1 MIELTKV
8 QLQASLGKLLEQENG
23 LTSVLEM
30 TLNALMHSERSTYLQ
45 QSTQNKGN
53 GYRKAFAV
61 GLGKQIELK
70 IPRDR
75 LGLFQPMVL
84 ALIRDQKQQLEDL
97 SFELYGNG
105 LTTSQI
111 GSVMKKIYG
120 RHYSKQ
126 AISNITSTFYNQM
139 QMWRERPLDS
149 TYLAV
154 YIDAIHLKVRR
165 GTVSSE
171 AFYILLGVKEDYT
184 REVIGIINI
193 PSESASGWQ
202 EVLQNIKQRGVEK
215 IGIIIS
221 DNLTGL
227 DKIIPLVYRNTAH
240 QKCVVHLKRN
250 ILNKVASKHK
260 EEVAEDLKEVF
271 DLDLT
276 NDTVDNAFERLDL
289 FAEKWRKKYRHIG
302 NLAYNEMNEL
312 YFTYTKYHP
321 KIRRMIY
328 TTNWI
333 ERLNK
338 EFRRTFKIRNSM
350 PNFESAL
357 TLLSKVAMDKEDGYM
372 KYPIYKFKFDKKL
385 NELITK

>member
-1 MIELTKV
+1 MIELTKL
-8 QLQASLGKLLEQENG
+8 QLQGSLNKLLEQENG

-30 TLNALMHSERSTYLQ
+30 TLNGLMHSERNTYLEN
-45 QSTQNKGN
+45 QSNNKGN

-61 GLGKQIELK
+61 GMGKQIELK

-75 LGLFQPMVL
+75 LGMFQPMVL
-84 ALIRDQKQQLEDL
+84 ALIRDQNQQLEDL

-111 GSVMKKIYG
+111 GQVMHKIYG
-120 RHYSKQ
+120 KHYSKS
-126 AISNITSTFYNQM
+126 AISNITATFSDQMNQ
-139 QMWRERPLDS
+139 WRERQLDS
-149 TYLAV
+149 CYLAV

-171 AFYILLGVKEDYT
+171 AFYIIMGVKSDYT
-184 REVIGIINI
+184 REVMAIVSI
-193 PSESASGWQ
+193 PSESATGWK
-202 EVLQNIKQRGVEK
+202 EVLMTIQQRGVQK
-215 IGIIIS
+215 IGLIIS

-227 DKIIPLVYRNTAH
+227 DTVIPLVYKNTEH

-260 EEVAEDLKEVF
+260 EEVAADLKEVF
-271 DLDLT
+271 NLDDHHD
-276 NDTVDNAFERLDL
+276 NIINAFKRLIS
-289 FAEKWRKKYRHIG
+289 FSNKWKKKYKHIG
-302 NLAYNEMNEL
+302 RLGDNEMNEL
-312 YFTYTKYHP
+312 YFTYLNYHP

-350 PNFESAL
+350 PSPESAL

-372 KYPIYKFKFDKKL
+372 KYPIYNFKFDKRL
-385 NELITK
+385 NELI

>member
-8 QLQASLGKLLEQENG
+8 QLQESLNNLLEQESG
-23 LTSVLEM
+23 LTTALEM
-30 TLNALMHSERSTYLQ
+30 TLNSLMYCERQHYLNE
-45 QSTQNKGN
+45 SNSNKGN
-53 GYRKAFAV
+53 GYRQGFAV
-61 GLGKQIELK
+61 GMGKQISLQ

-84 ALIRDQKQQLEDL
+84 ALIRDQRQQLEDL

-105 LTTSQI
+105 LTTRQI
-111 GSVMKKIYG
+111 GSLMKKIYG
-120 RHYSKQ
+120 KYYSKS
-126 AISNITSTFYNQM
+126 AISNITSTFYSQM
-139 QMWRERPLDS
+139 QQWRERLLE
-149 TYLAV
+149 TQYLAV
-154 YIDAIHLKVRR
+154 YIDAIHLKIRR

-171 AFYILLGVKEDYT
+171 AFYVLLGVKTDYT
-184 REVIGIINI
+184 REVIGIVNI
-193 PSESASGWQ
+193 PSESATGWK
-202 EVLQNIKQRGVEK
+202 EVLQTIKKRGVKK
-215 IGIIIS
+215 IGLIIS

-227 DKIIPLVYRNTAH
+227 DTVVPLVYKNTEH

-260 EEVAEDLKEVF
+260 EQVAEDLMEVF
-271 DLDLT
+271 NLDIVK
-276 NDTVDNAFERLDL
+276 DSIDKAFKRLDD
-289 FAEKWRKKYRHIG
+289 FSNKWRKQYKHIG
-302 NLAYNEMNEL
+302 NLSLNPSNEL
-312 YFTYTKYHP
+312 YFTYINYHP

-372 KYPIYKFKFDKKL
+372 KYPIYNFKFDKKL
-385 NELITK
+385 NEKVKL

>member
-8 QLQASLGKLLEQENG
+8 QLQASLSKLLEQENG

-30 TLNALMHSERSTYLQ
+30 TLNGLMHSERSNYLQ
-45 QSTQNKGN
+45 QSIQNKGN

-120 RHYSKQ
+120 KHYSKQ

-139 QMWRERPLDS
+139 QMWRERSLDA

-202 EVLQNIKQRGVEK
+202 EVLMDIKQRGVKK
-215 IGIIIS
+215 IGLIIS

-227 DKIIPLVYRNTAH
+227 DKVIPLIYRKTAH

-260 EEVAEDLKEVF
+260 EEVAEDLKDVF
-271 DLDLT
+271 DLDLS
-276 NDTVDNAFERLDL
+276 NDTVNNAFGRLDV
-289 FAEKWRKKYRHIG
+289 FADKWRKKYRHIG
-302 NLAYNEMNEL
+302 NLVHNEMNEL
-312 YFTYTKYHP
+312 YFTYTNYHP

-350 PNFESAL
+350 PNYQSAL

-372 KYPIYKFKFDKKL
+372 KYPIYKFKFDKTL
-385 NELITK
+385 NELVK

>member
-8 QLQASLGKLLEQENG
+8 QLEASLGKLLEQENG
-23 LTSVLEM
+23 LTQVLEM
-30 TLNALMHSERSTYLQ
+30 TLNGLMHSERSAYLK

-75 LGLFQPMVL
+75 LGLFQPVVL

-111 GSVMKKIYG
+111 GSIMKKIYG
-120 RHYSKQ
+120 RYYSKQ

-139 QMWRERPLDS
+139 QMWRERSLDS

-171 AFYILLGVKEDYT
+171 AFYVLLGVKENYT
-184 REVIGIINI
+184 REVIGIVNI
-193 PSESASGWQ
+193 PNESASGWQ

-215 IGIIIS
+215 IGLIIS

-227 DKIIPLVYRNTAH
+227 DKVIPLVYKNAAH

-260 EEVAEDLKEVF
+260 EEVSDDLKDVF

-276 NDTVDNAFERLDL
+276 NDTVAKAFKRLDI
-289 FAEKWRKKYRHIG
+289 FAKKWCKKYKHIG
-302 NLAYNEMNEL
+302 NLTNNEMNEL
-312 YFTYTKYHP
+312 YFTYTNYHP

-338 EFRRTFKIRNSM
+338 EFKRTFKIRNSM
-350 PNFESAL
+350 PNIESAL

-372 KYPIYKFKFDKKL
+372 KYPIYKFKFDEKL

>member
-8 QLQASLGKLLEQENG
+8 QLQASMNKLLEQENG
-23 LTSVLEM
+23 LSSVLEM
-30 TLNALMHSERSTYLQ
+30 TLNGLMHSERSIYLENERG
-45 QSTQNKGN
+45 NKGN

-61 GLGKQIELK
+61 GMGKQIELK

-75 LGLFQPMVL
+75 LGMFQPMVL
-84 ALIRDQKQQLEDL
+84 ALIRDQNQQLEDL

-111 GSVMKKIYG
+111 GDVMHKIYG
-120 RHYSKQ
+120 KHYSKS
-126 AISNITSTFYNQM
+126 AISNITATFSEQMNQ
-139 QMWRERPLDS
+139 WRNRPLDT

-171 AFYILLGVKEDYT
+171 AFYIIMGVKTDYT
-184 REVIGIINI
+184 REVMAIQSI
-193 PSESASGWQ
+193 PSESATGWKNT
-202 EVLQNIKQRGVEK
+202 LMGIKERGVER
-215 IGIIIS
+215 IGLIIS

-227 DKIIPLVYRNTAH
+227 DAVIPLVYQTTEH

-260 EEVAEDLKEVF
+260 EQVAEDLKEVF
-271 DLDLT
+271 DMDNE
-276 NDTVDNAFERLDL
+276 NDTIQFAFKRLKV
-289 FAEKWRKKYRHIG
+289 FASKWEKSYRHIG
-302 NLAYNEMNEL
+302 NLTNNEMNEL
-312 YFTYTKYHP
+312 YFTYLNYHP
-321 KIRRMIY
+321 KIRRMLY

-350 PNFESAL
+350 PSPESAL

-372 KYPIYKFKFDKKL
+372 KYPVYNFKFDKRL
-385 NELITK
+385 NDLI